1 MEDSLEKTQRINLL
15 LDCYG
20 DLLTAKQQQYLKYY
34 YQEDYSLSE
43 IAEILA
49 VSRNA
54 VYDNLKKA
62 IKSLEKYEEKL
73 GLMKKHQERLD
84 LIQRI
89 EDDIANENKEIEAYL
104 EMLRRI

>member
-89 EDDIANENKEIEAYL
+89 EDDIANENKDIEAYL